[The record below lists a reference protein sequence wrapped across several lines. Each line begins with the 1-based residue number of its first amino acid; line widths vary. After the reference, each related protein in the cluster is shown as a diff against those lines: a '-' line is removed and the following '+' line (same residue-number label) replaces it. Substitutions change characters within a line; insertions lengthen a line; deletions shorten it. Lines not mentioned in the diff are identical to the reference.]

1 MDLLLLTNDWATLVR
16 DFKDSEREF
25 NIEAHQS
32 EQLAR
37 AILHFI
43 RYTRLRQYTL
53 FEQQRGEEFEKLVS
67 ILEAKGFDKEAIK
80 RFLDNEELWKLT
92 LELGTHV

>member
-1 MDLLLLTNDWATLVR
+1 MDLLLLTNHWAELVR
-16 DFKDSEREF
+16 DFKDSEKEF

-37 AILHFI
+37 AILRFI
-43 RYTRLRQYTL
+43 RYTRLRQFNL
-53 FEQQRGEEFEKLVS
+53 FSQQRGEEFEKMVS
-67 ILEAKGFDKEAIK
+67 LTEEKGFDKEAIK
-80 RFLDNEELWKLT
+80 RFLENEEMWKLT